1 MRDLEWPLD
10 VIQGGFGVRC
20 VGVDK
25 VAVFSVHKRSVID
38 LL

>member
-1 MRDLEWPLD
+1 MTSKRDSMCFVLVL
-10 VIQGGFGVRC
+10 VLRVR
-20 VGVDK
+20 VDN